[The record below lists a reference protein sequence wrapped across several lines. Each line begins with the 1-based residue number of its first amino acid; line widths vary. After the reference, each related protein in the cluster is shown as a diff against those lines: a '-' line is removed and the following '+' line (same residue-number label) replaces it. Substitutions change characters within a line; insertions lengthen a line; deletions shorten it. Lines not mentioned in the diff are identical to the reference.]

1 MTRPVPLPA
10 RRGATLAVLAVLA
23 VLCALSSPL
32 SFAQSAGGDLV
43 SSPHPQNDPTRPDPD
58 DGNQAK
64 VLLLPLRDLAL
75 TAAGFRIGQHAIPW
89 GTRAVIADGEAVG
102 RQNGL
107 CTFRHAYGTSNLG
120 PIASLA
126 TVNRVFRDAPA
137 GAVLASTPL
146 SPLAA
151 GATATSSGHLTLEP
165 GTWMLYVQA
174 DAAAANAES
183 DEANNL
189 RRVRVT
195 VKGDCR

>member
-1 MTRPVPLPA
+1 MTRPVPSPVRRAPA
-10 RRGATLAVLAVLA
+10 LAGLALV
-23 VLCALSSPL
+23 CALSSPM
-32 SFAQSAGGDLV
+32 SFAQRAGGDLV
-43 SSPHPQNDPTRPDPD
+43 SPPHPQNDPTRPDPD

-64 VLLLPLRDLAL
+64 VLMPLRDLAL
-75 TAAGFRIGQHAIPW
+75 TAAGFRIGRRTIPW
-89 GTRAVIADGEAVG
+89 GTRAVIADDEAVRREG
-102 RQNGL
+102 GL

-137 GAVLASTPL
+137 GAVLAATPL
-146 SPLAA
+146 SPLTG
-151 GATATSSGHLTLEP
+151 GATATSSGHLTLGP

>member
-10 RRGATLAVLAVLA
+10 RRRATLAVLAV
-23 VLCALSSPL
+23 VCALSSPL
-32 SFAQSAGGDLV
+32 SFAQGAGGDLV

-64 VLLLPLRDLAL
+64 LLLPLRDLAL
-75 TAAGFRIGQHAIPW
+75 TATGFRIGQRAIPW
-89 GTRAVIADGEAVG
+89 GTRAVIADGEAMKRKG
-102 RQNGL
+102 GL

-126 TVNRVFRDAPA
+126 TVNRVFRDAPS

-146 SPLAA
+146 PPLAA
-151 GATATSSGHLTLEP
+151 GATATSSGHLTLGP

-174 DAAAANAES
+174 DAAAANAEP